1 MLDFPINS
9 GFSLQWIALFGGDCY
24 DEAIKT
30 QEEMFMDKKKT
41 GILIREARIKK
52 NYTQSELGD
61 LIGVSNKAVSRW
73 ENGDSFPDIGVLE
86 NLSGILDVK
95 IQDIVVGEISAD
107 DTGCGKENI
116 ITEVIRMA
124 KLQEKSKRERIIY
137 CLGGIVIL
145 LYSLFLALTGMN
157 GRFVLESHMTQGVIY
172 VASLAVILGALLW
185 QACRGVNHKQYID
198 QGRSR
203 KSRWMSGIA
212 VAAYLYAVL
221 VTGIIVAMAANGKL
235 SPDKNK
241 LQSVGTFLKLQL
253 IAVSAVNSVLVTM
266 EFARIIR
273 EGTAAHYGIFVSV
286 SAMYMAMLYGDMLH
300 RMTTAHE
307 VLLMYCVRTAAV
319 VILPIICILIYD
331 MVHRR
336 NPQHS

>member
-1 MLDFPINS
+1 MPDFPINS
-9 GFSLQWIALFGGDCY
+9 GFSLQWIALFGGVCY

-30 QEEMFMDKKKT
+30 QEAVLMDKKKT
-41 GILIREARIKK
+41 GTLIREARIKK

-157 GRFVLESHMTQGVIY
+157 GRFVLESHVTQGVIY

-185 QACRGVNHKQYID
+185 QACRGMNHKQYID

-253 IAVSAVNSVLVTM
+253 IAVSAVNAVLVTM
-266 EFARIIR
+266 EFARIIK
-273 EGTAAHYGIFVSV
+273 EGIAAHYGIFVSV

-319 VILPIICILIYD
+319 ILPIICILIYD
-331 MVHRR
+331 MVHSR

>member
-1 MLDFPINS
+1 
-9 GFSLQWIALFGGDCY
+9 
-24 DEAIKT
+24 
-30 QEEMFMDKKKT
+30 MDKKKT

-95 IQDIVVGEISAD
+95 IQDIVVGEISTD
-107 DTGCGKENI
+107 DTGRGKENI

-157 GRFVLESHMTQGVIY
+157 GRFVLESHVTQGVIY
-172 VASLAVILGALLW
+172 IASLTVILGALLW
-185 QACRGVNHKQYID
+185 QVCRGMNHKPYIA

-241 LQSVGTFLKLQL
+241 LPAGQSVGSLLNFQL
-253 IAVSAVNSVLVTM
+253 VAVSTVNFVLVIM
-266 EFARIIR
+266 EFVRTIS
-273 EGTAAHYGIFVSV
+273 EGTGVNYGIFVSV

-319 VILPIICILIYD
+319 VILPLICILIYD
-331 MVHRR
+331 KFNTLDLKAV
-336 NPQHS
+336 

>member
-1 MLDFPINS
+1 M
-9 GFSLQWIALFGGDCY
+9 
-24 DEAIKT
+24 
-30 QEEMFMDKKKT
+30 
-41 GILIREARIKK
+41 
-52 NYTQSELGD
+52 
-61 LIGVSNKAVSRW
+61 
-73 ENGDSFPDIGVLE
+73 LE

-157 GRFVLESHMTQGVIY
+157 GGFVLESHVTQGVIY

-185 QACRGVNHKQYID
+185 QACRGMNHKQYID

-253 IAVSAVNSVLVTM
+253 IAVSAVNAVLVTM
-266 EFARIIR
+266 EFARIIK

-307 VLLMYCVRTAAV
+307 VLFMYCVRTAAV

-336 NPQHS
+336 NTQHS

>member
-1 MLDFPINS
+1 M
-9 GFSLQWIALFGGDCY
+9 
-24 DEAIKT
+24 
-30 QEEMFMDKKKT
+30 
-41 GILIREARIKK
+41 
-52 NYTQSELGD
+52 
-61 LIGVSNKAVSRW
+61 
-73 ENGDSFPDIGVLE
+73 LE

-107 DTGCGKENI
+107 DTGRGKENI
-116 ITEVIRMA
+116 ITEVVRMA

-157 GRFVLESHMTQGVIY
+157 GRFVLESHVTQGVIY
-172 VASLAVILGALLW
+172 IASLAVILGALLW
-185 QACRGVNHKQYID
+185 QACRGMNHKQYID

-241 LQSVGTFLKLQL
+241 LQPVGTFLKLQL
-253 IAVSAVNSVLVTM
+253 IAVSAVNSVLVAM
-266 EFARIIR
+266 EFERIIK

-307 VLLMYCVRTAAV
+307 VLFMYCVRTAAV

>member
-1 MLDFPINS
+1 M
-9 GFSLQWIALFGGDCY
+9 
-24 DEAIKT
+24 
-30 QEEMFMDKKKT
+30 
-41 GILIREARIKK
+41 
-52 NYTQSELGD
+52 
-61 LIGVSNKAVSRW
+61 
-73 ENGDSFPDIGVLE
+73 LE

-157 GRFVLESHMTQGVIY
+157 GRFVLESHVTQGVIY

-185 QACRGVNHKQYID
+185 QACRGMNHKQYIAP
-198 QGRSR
+198 GRS
-203 KSRWMSGIA
+203 SRWMSGIA

-319 VILPIICILIYD
+319 ILPIICILIYD